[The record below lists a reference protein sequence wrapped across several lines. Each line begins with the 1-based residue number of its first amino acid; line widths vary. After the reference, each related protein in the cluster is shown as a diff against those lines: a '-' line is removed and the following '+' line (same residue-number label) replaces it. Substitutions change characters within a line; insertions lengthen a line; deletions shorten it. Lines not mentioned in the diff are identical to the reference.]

1 LFGTPSSS
9 NEYTRPRCRPRGRS
23 LEDSNTP
30 SNTLKSLSSKL
41 PGSKLG
47 SSGALDG
54 AARQGHPRPSD
65 AEGAN
70 LDRGDNAVES
80 MPGAESD
87 GGPLRSPGD
96 DDGPGGPS
104 LRAVRP
110 RAGTLFCRG
119 RAHTGPQGT
128 RARGGRCS
136 NPRPADASPAGRR
149 GTTTSSGR
157 GDRGQGGS
165 VSGGCRRCCLG
176 LRRGGLRGGRAGAR
190 RYRRSRPG
198 VRAEN
203 GCPRKHAGRESDRR
217 RRR

>member
-1 LFGTPSSS
+1 MFGTPSSS
-9 NEYTRPRCRPRGRS
+9 NEYTRPRCRPRVRS

-30 SNTLKSLSSKL
+30 LNTLKSLSSKL
-41 PGSKLG
+41 PGSRLG

-70 LDRGDNAVES
+70 LDRGDNAAEG

-128 RARGGRCS
+128 RARGGVAATRARRTRP
-136 NPRPADASPAGRR
+136 PRAAG
-149 GTTTSSGR
+149 
-157 GDRGQGGS
+157 
-165 VSGGCRRCCLG
+165 V
-176 LRRGGLRGGRAGAR
+176 LRRLREGATGGKGVPFLAAVVVAASVFAAAACGGASRRA
-190 RYRRSRPG
+190 P
-198 VRAEN
+198 V
-203 GCPRKHAGRESDRR
+203 PT
-217 RRR
+217 